1 MIAAGDCP
9 VGSTGGSVLNYGS
22 FNGSTAS
29 AACLSVL
36 ALTGTAGGSASFC
49 STSGCNSPAAK
60 MSSPAARP
68 AVASLL
74 AFGAAAFAA
83 LLL

>member
-49 STSGCNSPAAK
+49 STSGCNSPSATK

-68 AVASLL
+68 VAALL